1 MCRRITILVAAVMM
15 MIPVLGFA
23 GDKKVDLLYVEWAET
38 VASTNVIKTVL
49 ENQGYDVEITPVS
62 AAVMWT
68 GVALGDSD
76 GFTGAWLPVTHG
88 DYFDNFKGKVDL
100 LGKNLKGAKIG
111 LAVPQYMDID
121 SIKDL
126 KTNPDAVNNK
136 IIGID
141 PGAGIMGKTEKA
153 LEEYK
158 LDDIELVVSSGA
170 MMTAD
175 LKNKYEDKEPVV
187 VTAWTPHW
195 MFSRW
200 DLKYLEDPKKVY
212 GETEYIGTVARKGL
226 KKEKPEVYNLL
237 DNFNWTLEE
246 CQQVM
251 LWSRENSPET
261 AAAKWVK
268 ENPERV
274 KSWVN

>member
-1 MCRRITILVAAVMM
+1 MFRKLTVLVTAVMI
-15 MIPVLGFA
+15 MIPALGFA

-49 ENQGYDVEITPVS
+49 EDQGYDVEITPVS

-68 GVALGDSD
+68 AVASGDSD

-88 DYFDNFKGKVDL
+88 EYLDEFENELDL
-100 LGKNLKGAKIG
+100 LGKNLEGAKIG

-121 SIKDL
+121 SIEDL
-126 KTNPDAVNNK
+126 KTNPEAVNNK

-153 LEEYK
+153 LKEYK
-158 LDDIELVVSSGA
+158 LDDIELVSSSGP

-175 LKNKYEDKEPVV
+175 LKNKYEEKEPVV

-200 DLKYLEDPKKVY
+200 DLKYLKDPKKVY

-226 KKEKPEVYNLL
+226 KKDKPEVYKIL
-237 DNFNWTLEE
+237 DNFKWTLEE

-251 LWSRENSPET
+251 LWARENDPET

-268 ENPERV
+268 ENPDRV